1 MCIHDVFGKNHKTG
15 GVFKMKKNSK
25 IRKTALK
32 VVERIVRNEVKRDE
46 WGDPPI
52 CSGFFHQPGRPKKK
66 EN

>member
-1 MCIHDVFGKNHKTG
+1 MCILDVFGKNHKTG
-15 GVFKMKKNSK
+15 GVCKMKKNRK

-52 CSGFFHQPGRPKKK
+52 CSGFFHQPKRPKREKD
-66 EN
+66 